1 MKEDK
6 DDLENIKF
14 VEIMSDTEKLKQWD
28 KTDYNNYL
36 KSLRYHT
43 RFVAQ
48 LISFKYLLCT
58 SLSNINSIIVPLICQ
73 IAYAVISAC

>member
-6 DDLENIKF
+6 DDLENIKY

-48 LISFKYLLCT
+48 LIL
-58 SLSNINSIIVPLICQ
+58 
-73 IAYAVISAC
+73 